1 MNARWE
7 RLGPLAGIVA
17 VVLFVVGVF
26 VIESGGAPGEDAT
39 PQEYLGY
46 YQDDDD
52 RILLGGVLFQL
63 GAAFFIWFLGH
74 LRARLLAAEGAV
86 GRLTAIAFGGGLA
99 AATCALLLP
108 GPDQA
113 GALSKDEITPDAAIV
128 FNNLGDAFFI
138 GAEFAAAVLLAA
150 TGVLAL
156 ATRVLPRWL
165 GWVSLALALVLVIAP
180 IGWAAL
186 IFGVP
191 LWTIAVSLLLFMR
204 PVAAAPAPARP
215 AV

>member
-17 VVLFVVGVF
+17 VVLFVVGV
-26 VIESGGAPGEDAT
+26 VVLESGSPPGQDAT

-46 YQDDDD
+46 YQDDEG

-63 GAAFFIWFLGH
+63 GAAFFIWFLGN
-74 LRARLLAAEGAV
+74 LRARLAVAEGGV
-86 GRLTAIAFGGGLA
+86 QRLTAIAYGGGLA

-108 GPDQA
+108 GPDEA
-113 GALSKDEITPDAAIV
+113 GALSNEELTPDAAVV

-150 TGVLAL
+150 TGLVVLG
-156 ATRVLPRWL
+156 TRALPRWL
-165 GWVSLALALVLVIAP
+165 GWASLVIALWLVIAP
-180 IGWAAL
+180 VGWAAL
-186 IFGVP
+186 IFAVP
-191 LWTIAVSLLLFMR
+191 LWTIVVSVLLYMR
-204 PVAAAPAPARP
+204 PTAVEPAPAAP
-215 AV
+215 GP

>member
-17 VVLFVVGVF
+17 VVLLVVGVF
-26 VIESGGAPGEDAT
+26 IIESGGAPGEDAT
-39 PQEYLGY
+39 PQEYLAY

-63 GAAFFIWFLGH
+63 GAAFFIWFLGN
-74 LRARLLAAEGAV
+74 LRARLAAAEGAV

-108 GPDQA
+108 GPDEA

-156 ATRVLPRWL
+156 TTRVLPRWL
-165 GWVSLALALVLVIAP
+165 GWVSLALALVLAIAP

-204 PVAAAPAPARP
+204 PVVADPGPARP